1 MSYGDN
7 KVAITEGSWD
17 LPRSF
22 YDVEVF
28 GNKGSVAM
36 KYPKTLELVIGT
48 EKKPLELGTLDGVH
62 AEPIRY
68 FVDCIRNKRAVE
80 GVVAGDFN
88 VNVMQIVE
96 AAKRSA
102 ASGNAVS
109 LPLQ

>member
-48 EKKPLELGTLDGVH
+48 EKKPLELGTLEGAR

-68 FVDCIRNKRAVE
+68 FVDCIRNNKQVE
-80 GVVAGDFN
+80 GVISGAFN

-96 AAKRSA
+96 AAKRSV
-102 ASGNAVS
+102 ASGMPVN
-109 LPLQ
+109 LPLN